1 MTLLRVKGGGR
12 GGGAAR
18 CAGCSVPLPAERL
31 RRGGLDESWLVVLP
45 QGSAPSDADGEG
57 VRPAEN
63 LRPLLLK
70 SAEQECR
77 GLARARDAPHLAAP
91 GAPVAAWLRVGPR
104 PRSQHGRPRHVCQ
117 GSALDR
123 PVVDLPVLWPCG
135 MATDFPTF
143 SRRWLRRVLECL
155 GMPMAANAGNFL
167 MLNLGGLL
175 TVAFV
180 TSGIVQG

>member
-1 MTLLRVKGGGR
+1 
-12 GGGAAR
+12 
-18 CAGCSVPLPAERL
+18 
-31 RRGGLDESWLVVLP
+31 
-45 QGSAPSDADGEG
+45 
-57 VRPAEN
+57 
-63 LRPLLLK
+63 
-70 SAEQECR
+70 
-77 GLARARDAPHLAAP
+77 
-91 GAPVAAWLRVGPR
+91 
-104 PRSQHGRPRHVCQ
+104 
-117 GSALDR
+117 
-123 PVVDLPVLWPCG
+123 